1 MAARVKGG
9 SKAAGSTSKKHNH
22 AIQGH
27 GFEVLGTNPSNLKSG
42 GVSPNRTINV
52 PASNKRHIDV
62 SEFGDKRDVSKSPGL
77 GPENSIVNQDLT
89 FSLGIETQ
97 VEGNNVLDISQTVHS
112 QVQSRSSSPLD
123 ITSNKLQNP
132 VNKT

>member
-1 MAARVKGG
+1 M
-9 SKAAGSTSKKHNH
+9 
-22 AIQGH
+22 
-27 GFEVLGTNPSNLKSG
+27 LGTNPANLKSG

-97 VEGNNVLDISQTVHS
+97 VEGNNVLDNSQTVHS

-123 ITSNKLQNP
+123 ITSNNKLQNTVSQAYQDGGSSP
-132 VNKT
+132 PHNVMVAKPL

>member
-1 MAARVKGG
+1 M
-9 SKAAGSTSKKHNH
+9 
-22 AIQGH
+22 
-27 GFEVLGTNPSNLKSG
+27 
-42 GVSPNRTINV
+42 

-97 VEGNNVLDISQTVHS
+97 VEGNNVLDNSQTVHS
-112 QVQSRSSSPLD
+112 QVQSRSSSPFD
-123 ITSNKLQNP
+123 ITSNNKLQNTVDHDDGGLSP
-132 VNKT
+132 PSNIMVSKPL

>member
-1 MAARVKGG
+1 M
-9 SKAAGSTSKKHNH
+9 
-22 AIQGH
+22 
-27 GFEVLGTNPSNLKSG
+27 LGTNPANLKSG

-97 VEGNNVLDISQTVHS
+97 VEGNNVLDNSQTVHS

-123 ITSNKLQNP
+123 ITGNNWNYRDDLERVGVAGSRAGGILSLHQDSRHHG
-132 VNKT
+132 

>member
-1 MAARVKGG
+1 M
-9 SKAAGSTSKKHNH
+9 
-22 AIQGH
+22 
-27 GFEVLGTNPSNLKSG
+27 LGTNPASRKSA

-77 GPENSIVNQDLT
+77 GRENSIANQDLT

-97 VEGNNVLDISQTVHS
+97 VEGNNVLDHSQTLHS
-112 QVQSRSSSPLD
+112 
-123 ITSNKLQNP
+123 
-132 VNKT
+132 